1 MGAADGTVVGL
12 TKLVDA
18 GPPEP
23 RWNLVLVADGYQAS
37 ELVQFATDAQD
48 LVDSLFIEPPFDS
61 LTIACAINVYRL
73 DVSSTESGADK
84 PDCSDGGGDGS
95 SRATYFDS
103 TFCADGDTQR
113 LLYGNRALAEDT
125 VGAHLPQWHQ
135 IIVICNDP
143 ERGGGGGSPAHP
155 VGWTS
160 NSSSDWREAAI
171 HEMGH
176 SAFGLA
182 DEYDVDGDDDSYSG
196 DDFYEPNVSNDPD
209 PATVK
214 WSALVTAGATVPTLA
229 NPDCTQPSAGTD
241 SAVVG
246 TFEGANHYHCGAYRP
261 VHRCKMRESTAPFC
275 PVCSGVI
282 VDTMQ
287 PFAVPAP
294 SGDVSLATPVVDF
307 NDVPTGLSVVRAAR
321 FDVESCFAVIFQV
334 MDTPA
339 APFALESPSFV
350 FANPSGPTPWKGY
363 VWFRMTCPGSVG
375 PVTPQTITIR
385 CLETGEDFEVTLTGN
400 CVVRPTVVTQLVFD
414 RSASM
419 LDLTDEGRTKEAVL
433 KESASAFVDLLYDDN
448 GIGINAYDHDPHP
461 VMDIGVADAPGAG
474 GGRDAAV
481 GAISSFAAN
490 PAGLTA
496 IGDGIELA
504 KQRLDDASGYDEKA
518 MIVLTDGIE
527 TADKRIADVAD
538 TVINEKVFAIGLGTA
553 EQIRPAALDA
563 LTAGTAGYLLMTGN
577 LSSDET
583 FLLSKYYL
591 QILAGV
597 NNDDL
602 VLDPEGSLRFGQVAR
617 IPFDV
622 VESDVEIAGIVLAR
636 PAHLLQMTLETPDG
650 SVVTGANA
658 SVLDRST
665 GRTAYMRAGLP
676 LLADGD
682 PAHAGRWHLLLAI
695 GRKYGRVASHLE
707 GQSAGSIRYSA
718 SVTAYSNLRMSARV
732 DQDSL
737 EPGATLSVRAVLTE
751 YGAPF
756 LGSAHVQA
764 QLTRPDDTVTFI
776 SLPAVAGETG
786 AYATTVPATMSGIY
800 RFRILASGRTVH
812 DQHFTREQLRTG
824 AVWRGGDQPGGGDGS
839 GTGGDPGGPGGPS
852 GPGGPGGVDVGTII
866 RCLLCEGVLSP
877 ELLRR
882 FEAAGIDVKR
892 LCRCLGQPPR
902 DCC

>member
-1 MGAADGTVVGL
+1 MRARRAPAGTSSSSPTATRRASSCSSPL
-12 TKLVDA
+12 T
-18 GPPEP
+18 P
-23 RWNLVLVADGYQAS
+23 RTWFNR
-37 ELVQFATDAQD
+37 
-48 LVDSLFIEPPFDS
+48 LFIEPPFDS

-103 TFCADGDTQR
+103 TFCFDGDTQR

-125 VGAHLPQWHQ
+125 VSAHLPQWHQ

-143 ERGGGGGSPAHP
+143 ERGGGGGTPAHP

-182 DEYDVDGDDDSYSG
+182 DEYDVDGEDDSYSG
-196 DDFYEPNVSNDPD
+196 DDFDEPNVSNDPD

-282 VDTMQ
+282 VNAMQ

-294 SGDVSLATPVVDF
+294 SGGISLATPVVDF

-350 FANPSGPTPWKGY
+350 IANPSGPTPWKGY

-375 PVTPQTITIR
+375 PATPQAITIR
-385 CLETGEDFEVTLTGN
+385 SLETGEDFEVTLTGN
-400 CVVRPTVVTQLVFD
+400 CVARPTLVTQLVFD

-461 VMDIGVADAPGAG
+461 VMDIDVADAPGAG

-504 KQRLDDASGYDEKA
+504 KQRLDAASGYDEKA

-553 EQIRPAALDA
+553 EQIRPQALDA
-563 LTAGTAGYLLMTGN
+563 LTAGTGGYLLMTGN

-602 VLDPEGSLRFGQVAR
+602 VLDPEGSLHFAGRADPVRRRRVRRRDRGHRAR
-617 IPFDV
+617 AARARAADGAR
-622 VESDVEIAGIVLAR
+622 DAGRLGGHRRQRVCPGPLDGPDGLHASRPAAARRRRPRARGPLAPPAGDREEVRARRLAR
-636 PAHLLQMTLETPDG
+636 R
-650 SVVTGANA
+650 GAV
-658 SVLDRST
+658 SRLH
-665 GRTAYMRAGLP
+665 P
-676 LLADGD
+676 LLSERDG
-682 PAHAGRWHLLLAI
+682 LL
-695 GRKYGRVASHLE
+695 E
-707 GQSAGSIRYSA
+707 
-718 SVTAYSNLRMSARV
+718 
-732 DQDSL
+732 
-737 EPGATLSVRAVLTE
+737 
-751 YGAPF
+751 
-756 LGSAHVQA
+756 SAHE
-764 QLTRPDDTVTFI
+764 R
-776 SLPAVAGETG
+776 
-786 AYATTVPATMSGIY
+786 
-800 RFRILASGRTVH
+800 
-812 DQHFTREQLRTG
+812 
-824 AVWRGGDQPGGGDGS
+824 
-839 GTGGDPGGPGGPS
+839 PGGPGQPGAGGDPVRAGGAHRVRGAVPRLRARPGPADPARRHRDLHQPA
-852 GPGGPGGVDVGTII
+852 GGGGRDRRLRNDPAGDDERHLPLPDPG
-866 RCLLCEGVLSP
+866 
-877 ELLRR
+877 LRPDGAR
-882 FEAAGIDVKR
+882 PALHR
-892 LCRCLGQPPR
+892 
-902 DCC
+902 